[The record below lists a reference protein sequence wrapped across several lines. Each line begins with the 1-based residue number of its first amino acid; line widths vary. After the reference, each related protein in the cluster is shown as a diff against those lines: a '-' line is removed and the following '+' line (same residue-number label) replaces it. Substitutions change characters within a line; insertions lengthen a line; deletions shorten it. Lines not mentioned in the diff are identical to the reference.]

1 MNILY
6 QLNDKWNSEL
16 HNKNQY
22 VKELIQSIIQIYQKL
37 KQHNT
42 IH

>member
-6 QLNDKWNSEL
+6 QFTDQLNSEL

-22 VKELIQSIIQIYQKL
+22 VKELIQSITHIY
-37 KQHNT
+37 
-42 IH
+42 